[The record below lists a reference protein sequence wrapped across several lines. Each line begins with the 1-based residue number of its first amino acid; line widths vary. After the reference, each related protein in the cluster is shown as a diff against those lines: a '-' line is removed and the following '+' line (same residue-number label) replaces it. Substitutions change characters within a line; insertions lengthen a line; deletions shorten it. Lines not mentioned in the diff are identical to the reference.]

1 MKKPRE
7 LVPPI
12 SAPAQGGVAPRV
24 DVHGSRSGA
33 RGSRPGD
40 VVGAL
45 ESSLFESLGEL
56 RLSAQLLALQV
67 ACVQALVMSTL
78 SAHSKQSDRLL
89 MELIG
94 RPPKRKGK
102 KGPK

>member
-1 MKKPRE
+1 MKERRGLEPT
-7 LVPPI
+7 I
-12 SAPAQGGVAPRV
+12 NAPAQSAPRARV
-24 DVHGSRSGA
+24 DVHGSR
-33 RGSRPGD
+33 PGD
-40 VVGAL
+40 AIGAL

-78 SAHSKQSDRLL
+78 EAHGKDSDRLL

-94 RPPKRKGK
+94 RPPKATKRDSAK
-102 KGPK
+102 KPR